1 MKALVNTVAAI
12 GAVAAGAALLEAALI
27 PGIVIGGAAV
37 LAPSL
42 LSGVWPGLRRRMRPM
57 LQSAR
62 LVEPAAAEPPKAATP
77 STVPARFTIKQ
88 AIAKTITF
96 RIIVTSLDFTVN
108 YVVIGELTTAAGLS
122 AFSLVV
128 GPLFYLA
135 HETAWNYFGDADKRV
150 DLTVLVPLRPD
161 SEAAPGRGFTIS
173 RALAKT
179 ITFRTI
185 ASVMDFT
192 VNFVVVGDLATA
204 AMLSASGF
212 ILGPFVYLGHEM
224 IWDRY
229 GSLAPRAPELPA
241 PPKLLAAPS
250 QSYTVDSTENL
261 SPA

>member
-1 MKALVNTVAAI
+1 MKALVNTVATI

-37 LAPSL
+37 LAPRL
-42 LSGVWPGLRRRMRPM
+42 LPEVWPGLRRRLRPM

-62 LVEPAAAEPPKAATP
+62 LVEPAAAEQPKAATQSNLP
-77 STVPARFTIKQ
+77 ATLPARFTIRQ

-122 AFSLVV
+122 AFALVV

-135 HETAWNYFGDADKRV
+135 HETAWNYFGDADTRI
-150 DLTVLVPLRPD
+150 DLTIPGV
-161 SEAAPGRGFTIS
+161 GRGFTIS

-204 AMLSASGF
+204 AALSASGF

-224 IWDRY
+224 VWDRL
-229 GSLAPRAPELPA
+229 GSPAPRELPA
-241 PPKLLAAPS
+241 PPKLLAAPDRN
-250 QSYTVDSTENL
+250 YTVDNTENL

>member
-1 MKALVNTVAAI
+1 MKALVNTVATI

-42 LSGVWPGLRRRMRPM
+42 LSGVWPGLRRRLRPM
-57 LQSAR
+57 LQSAK
-62 LVEPAAAEPPKAATP
+62 LIEPAVAEQPKVATL
-77 STVPARFTIKQ
+77 SAVPAQFTIRQ

-135 HETAWNYFGDADKRV
+135 HETAWNHFGDADKRV
-150 DLTVLVPLRPD
+150 DLTVLVP
-161 SEAAPGRGFTIS
+161 GVTIS

-229 GSLAPRAPELPA
+229 GSLAPRTPELPA
-241 PPKLLAAPS
+241 PPKLLAAPRAIS
-250 QSYTVDSTENL
+250 VLIESEPGSNL
-261 SPA
+261 